1 MSETRPVYNKHII
14 SQTIYSFSLRPCSLG
29 IEEADF
35 ESPTTLEVKAL
46 RNILGFSQVDLA
58 KYTGV
63 SWNNKGSTTVQKW
76 ESSTQPSEKSCIALS
91 AWQLMLI
98 KAGLVSVNK
107 ISTNE

>member
-1 MSETRPVYNKHII
+1 MSETKPVYNKHII
-14 SQTIYSFSLRPCSLG
+14 SRTIYAFSLRPCSLG

-35 ESPTTLEVKAL
+35 ESPTPLEVKAL

-63 SWNNKGSTTVQKW
+63 SWSHKGSTTVQQW
-76 ESSTQPSEKSCIALS
+76 ESSTLPSEKSCIALS

-98 KAGLVSVNK
+98 KAGLVSVET
-107 ISTNE
+107 IIT